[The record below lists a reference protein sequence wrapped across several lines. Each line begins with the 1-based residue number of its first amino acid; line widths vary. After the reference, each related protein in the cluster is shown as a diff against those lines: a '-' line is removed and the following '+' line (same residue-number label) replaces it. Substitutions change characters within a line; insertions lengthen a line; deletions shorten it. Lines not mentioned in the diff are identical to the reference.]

1 MNIVCFGDYA
11 NVVTVHQWDALEN
24 ACHQSTNPIR
34 ASKHLRRSHPE
45 SDQSWTRINANYI
58 NLYISRRFSLK
69 TKFAVIWVKRRQKA
83 SFLSPKSSKIT
94 VTKKK
99 ERRKRKS
106 EEKKKNNGCTISFY
120 NSYFGDDFWPKE
132 NCWTQKVHLAI
143 TLSKIRIA
151 DYNCTRNSN
160 IFKNI
165 SLSN

>member
-69 TKFAVIWVKRRQKA
+69 TKFAVNRVKRRQKA

-99 ERRKRKS
+99 ERRKKKS
-106 EEKKKNNGCTISFY
+106 EEKKKKQWLHY
-120 NSYFGDDFWPKE
+120 
-132 NCWTQKVHLAI
+132 
-143 TLSKIRIA
+143 
-151 DYNCTRNSN
+151 
-160 IFKNI
+160 
-165 SLSN
+165 